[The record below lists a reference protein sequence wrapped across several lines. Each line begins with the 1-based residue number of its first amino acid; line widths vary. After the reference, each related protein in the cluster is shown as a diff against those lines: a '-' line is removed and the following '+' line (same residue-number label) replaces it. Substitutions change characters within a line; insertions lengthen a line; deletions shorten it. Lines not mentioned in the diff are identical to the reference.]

1 MTLSEEQRQRYLR
14 HILLPEIGTEG
25 QETLLAAKVLIV
37 GAGGLGSPAA
47 LYLAAAGVGTL
58 GIVDADVVDASN
70 LQRQVLHST
79 AEVGRLKVDSARRRL
94 KALNPDIEIITHPV
108 RLTSA
113 NALEIIRLY
122 DVVVDG
128 CDNFPTRYL
137 TNDACV
143 FLRKPNVYGALYR
156 FEGQASVFH
165 TAAGGPCYRCLFPE
179 PPPPG
184 AVPSCAEAGVLGVLP
199 GIIGTI
205 QATETIKL
213 LLGIGRSLMGRLLI
227 YDALQMEFRSITL
240 KRDPRCPVCGDSP
253 TIHELI
259 DYENFCRR
267 SDSVT
272 YEEITVDELYQK
284 LSQGEGEFVLI
295 DCRNHDE
302 HAQARISGARL
313 IPLPELAKRIGE
325 LDDCRNKTVIVHCA
339 RGGRSARACEL
350 LTQAGFEKTVN
361 VRGGIVEWI
370 EKGYPVERN
379 C

>member
-1 MTLSEEQRQRYLR
+1 MPLSEEQRQRYLR
-14 HILLPEIGTEG
+14 HLLLPEIGLAG
-25 QETLLAAKVLIV
+25 QEKLLAAKVLVV

-58 GIVDADVVDASN
+58 GIVDADVVDESN
-70 LQRQVLHST
+70 LQRQILHST
-79 AEVGRLKVDSARRRL
+79 AEVGRLKVDSARHRL
-94 KALNPDIEIITHPV
+94 RELNPDIEIITHPV

-113 NALEIIRLY
+113 NALEIIRAY
-122 DVVVDG
+122 DIVVDG
-128 CDNFPTRYL
+128 CDNFATRYL

-165 TAAGGPCYRCLFPE
+165 TATGGPCYRCLFPE

-205 QATETIKL
+205 QATEAIKL
-213 LLGIGRSLMGRLLI
+213 ILGIGRPLIGRLLL
-227 YDALQMEFRSITL
+227 YDALQMEFRTITL
-240 KRDPRCPVCGDSP
+240 KRDSRCPVCGGSP
-253 TIHELI
+253 TIRELI

-267 SDSVT
+267 SNPMTYQEISV
-272 YEEITVDELYQK
+272 EELYEK
-284 LSQGEGEFVLI
+284 LSRGDNDFVLI

-302 HAQARISGARL
+302 HSQVRISGARL
-313 IPLPELAKRIGE
+313 IPLTELASRLCE
-325 LDDCRNKTVIVHCA
+325 LDECRDKTVIVHCA

-350 LTQAGFEKTVN
+350 LSRSGFTRPVN
-361 VRGGIVEWI
+361 VRGGILEWI